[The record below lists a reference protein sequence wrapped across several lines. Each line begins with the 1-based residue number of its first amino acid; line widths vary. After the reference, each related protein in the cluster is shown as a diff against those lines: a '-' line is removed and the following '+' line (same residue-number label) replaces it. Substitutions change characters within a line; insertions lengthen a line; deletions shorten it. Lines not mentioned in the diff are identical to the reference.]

1 MNKRQRKKMYT
12 RAFSKAY
19 DESLEW
25 QKGKE
30 QVSITTVKNRQGKGF
45 IITSLTTQVEIMKH
59 FNQERME
66 EITIE
71 GYMLDNKK
79 LGLI

>member
-1 MNKRQRKKMYT
+1 MAEK
-12 RAFSKAY
+12 
-19 DESLEW
+19 
-25 QKGKE
+25 KE

>member
-19 DESLEW
+19 DESLKW
-25 QKGKE
+25 HKKE

-45 IITSLTTQVEIMKH
+45 IITSLVTQVEIMKH
-59 FNQERME
+59 FNPEDIE

-71 GYMLDNKK
+71 GYMLDNRR

>member
-19 DESLEW
+19 DESLKW
-25 QKGKE
+25 QKEKG
-30 QVSITTVKNRQGKGF
+30 QISITTVKNRQGKGF
-45 IITSLTTQVEIMKH
+45 IITSLTTQVERMKH
-59 FNQERME
+59 FSQEHME

-71 GYMLDNKK
+71 GYMLDNRR

>member
-1 MNKRQRKKMYT
+1 M
-12 RAFSKAY
+12 A
-19 DESLEW
+19 
-25 QKGKE
+25 E
-30 QVSITTVKNRQGKGF
+30 QEREVSITTVKNRQGKGF

-59 FNQERME
+59 FNQNEIE

-71 GYMLDNKK
+71 GYMLDNRR